1 MLHPRTRDEEMLRAR
16 MKGIP
21 PMTTCST
28 LSPHIV
34 NLMSEI
40 RNRKLTYLSDARLQA
55 LSELC
60 LANERSNVPGIIIE
74 AGCALGG
81 SSILLCASK
90 ARERLLFIYDV
101 FETIPPPSDKDGKD
115 VHERYAVIK
124 SGKSKGIDGDRYYGY
139 TPNLLCRVKD
149 NFSELGY
156 PIDANHVA
164 LVKGMLQDTLIGNQ
178 PVSLAH
184 IDVDWY
190 EPVKVCLERIYPHL
204 SARGAMAIDDYQDW
218 SGCRAAVDE
227 YFKQIPS
234 DTYEFDGTAG
244 SLIIRKIH
252 AT

>member
-1 MLHPRTRDEEMLRAR
+1 M
-16 MKGIP
+16 
-21 PMTTCST
+21 
-28 LSPHIV
+28 LSPRIV
-34 NLMSEI
+34 KVMYEI

-55 LSELC
+55 LSEQC

-74 AGCALGG
+74 SGCALGG

-139 TPNLLCRVKD
+139 TPNLLGRVKD
-149 NFSELGY
+149 NFAELGY
-156 PIDANHVA
+156 PIDANNVA
-164 LVKGMLQDTLIGNQ
+164 LVKGMLQDTLIVNQ

-190 EPVKVCLERIYPHL
+190 EPVKVCLERIYPQL
-204 SARGAMAIDDYQDW
+204 SVHGAMIVDDYQDW

-227 YFKQIPS
+227 YFEQIPA
-234 DTYEFDGTAG
+234 DTYEFVCTAG
-244 SLIIRKIH
+244 SLIIRKTL
-252 AT
+252 AS